1 LSIVLS
7 IAMAGAKKHTA
18 PAPTSKVVPKK
29 SATAKPVAK
38 SGPKNKKVVTDT
50 DSEMGKCGGILYV

>member
-1 LSIVLS
+1 
-7 IAMAGAKKHTA
+7 MAGAKKHTA

>member
-18 PAPTSKVVPKK
+18 AAPTSKVVPKK

-50 DSEMGKCGGILYV
+50 DSEMGK